1 MILLKHIRSKQ
12 QYFKKTIQKN
22 KLRTSYIHITG
33 MHFIFPYQTA
43 EAILLTPDKRIQHV
57 CGLTEI
63 ISHIQQDFGRSSV
76 YLIQHRAQ
84 AEDEESGQTEEQI
97 PARYPEQNQR
107 EPVPPAAPH
116 AHVAARVF
124 MRGGVSESH
133 FSER

>member
-1 MILLKHIRSKQ
+1 M
-12 QYFKKTIQKN
+12 
-22 KLRTSYIHITG
+22 
-33 MHFIFPYQTA
+33 
-43 EAILLTPDKRIQHV
+43 TPDKRIQHV

-133 FSER
+133 FSERWY